1 MCTTVCWTISA
12 LMILNILRYYNVKK
26 IKFVMI
32 PLILRFK
39 SKKVLAE
46 TLIPPEEEDVQTEIH
61 FVL

>member
-1 MCTTVCWTISA
+1 
-12 LMILNILRYYNVKK
+12 MILNILRYYNVKK